1 MHVRSWTHDEDT
13 PDPMLQ
19 EQFQIAMDAT
29 QIRTP
34 ELIEACR
41 AVLVDQLPAAEVAQK
56 HGIDPSSVYR
66 AIATVKA
73 KWEEICAKEEWEYVP
88 LAFPK
93 SIMRV
98 MLEFERDL
106 LARYSEQ
113 RGKGGR
119 PK

>member
-1 MHVRSWTHDEDT
+1 
-13 PDPMLQ
+13 MLQ

-34 ELIEACR
+34 ELIDACR
-41 AVLVDQLPAAEVAQK
+41 EVLVDGLPAAEVAQK
-56 HGIDPSSVYR
+56 HKIDPSSVYR

-106 LARYSEQ
+106 LARYSE
-113 RGKGGR
+113 RRIKR
-119 PK
+119 TRTKRK